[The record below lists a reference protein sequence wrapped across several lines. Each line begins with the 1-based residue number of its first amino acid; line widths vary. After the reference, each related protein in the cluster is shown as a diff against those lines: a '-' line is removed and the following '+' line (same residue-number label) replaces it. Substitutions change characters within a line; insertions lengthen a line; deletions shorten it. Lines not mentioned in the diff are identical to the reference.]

1 MLNITLKKLTISL
14 LITAGA
20 SGMAFAEPST
30 SIQAATPEA
39 TATQATAKQAITK
52 QTAAAQAPTTAKQE
66 HTALTRISINA
77 ADAATMAEHLVGI
90 GPAKA
95 EAIVS
100 WRTAHG
106 RFTEA
111 EQLLQIKGIGQATL
125 NKNKSRITL

>member
-14 LITAGA
+14 LITVGA
-20 SGMAFAEPST
+20 SGLAFAEPLAPKT
-30 SIQAATPEA
+30 TEH
-39 TATQATAKQAITK
+39 AITK
-52 QTAAAQAPTTAKQE
+52 QAAAAQAPITTQQE
-66 HTALTRISINA
+66 QTALTRISINA

-100 WRTAHG
+100 WRTTHG

-125 NKNKSRITL
+125 NKNKNRITL